1 MTPAPFYTL
10 TAGDLTI
17 SAISDGQMTAPLTLL
32 AGIAPEEAARLQRQA
47 GLTSPEAIEI
57 GAYLIRGR
65 GHTVLVDT
73 GTGGANGVGGALIAN
88 LALLGVRPEE
98 IDTILLTHAHPDH
111 IGGLLT
117 AAGTPAYPNAMVF
130 LPSRE
135 SAYWL
140 APSTLDNAS
149 DRGQR
154 NVLLVRRIMA
164 ICATQI
170 RDIDE
175 DEPVAG
181 IRPCPLPGHTPGH
194 TGYRLEAGGTSL
206 LIWGISSTFP
216 RSRAPGQRCR
226 WHLTS
231 ILTWPGIHGKV
242 CCARPPANGG
252 SSPVCI
258 LACRV
263 SPAWRIPPQATACAR
278 CDLRGEHRSQRN
290 PGRDINATG
299 AWCLGKWTSR

>member
-111 IGGLLT
+111 IGGMLT

-206 LIWGISSTFP
+206 LIWGDIVHFP
-216 RSRAPGQRCR
+216 
-226 WHLTS
+226 S
-231 ILTWPGIHGKV
+231 IQS
-242 CCARPPANGG
+242 ARPEVSVAFDVDPDQARHTRESLLRQAARERWLIAGMHLGLPGFARVENTASGYCLR
-252 SSPVCI
+252 PV
-258 LACRV
+258 
-263 SPAWRIPPQATACAR
+263 
-278 CDLRGEHRSQRN
+278 
-290 PGRDINATG
+290 
-299 AWCLGKWTSR
+299 

>member
-1 MTPAPFYTL
+1 MSPAPFYTL
-10 TAGDLTI
+10 TAGDLTVT
-17 SAISDGQMTAPLTLL
+17 AVSDGLMSAPLSLL
-32 AGIAPEEAARLQRQA
+32 SGISREEAEHLQRHS
-47 GLTSPEAIEI
+47 GLASPETIAI

-65 GHTVLVDT
+65 GNTVLVDT
-73 GTGGANGVGGALIAN
+73 GTGGANGVGGELIAN
-88 LALLGVRPEE
+88 LARLGVGPDE
-98 IDTILLTHAHPDH
+98 IDAILLTHAHPDH

-206 LIWGISSTFP
+206 LIWGDIVHFP
-216 RSRAPGQRCR
+216 
-226 WHLTS
+226 S
-231 ILTWPGIHGKV
+231 IQS
-242 CCARPPANGG
+242 ARPEVSVAFDVDPDQARHTRESLLRQAASERWLIAGMHLGLPGFASVENTASGYCLR
-252 SSPVCI
+252 PV
-258 LACRV
+258 
-263 SPAWRIPPQATACAR
+263 
-278 CDLRGEHRSQRN
+278 
-290 PGRDINATG
+290 
-299 AWCLGKWTSR
+299 

>member
-1 MTPAPFYTL
+1 MSPAPFYTL
-10 TAGDLTI
+10 TAGDLMVT
-17 SAISDGQMTAPLTLL
+17 AVSDGLMSAPLSLL
-32 AGIAPEEAARLQRQA
+32 SGISREEAEHLQRHS
-47 GLTSPEAIEI
+47 GLASPETIAI

-65 GHTVLVDT
+65 GNTVLVDT
-73 GTGGANGVGGALIAN
+73 GTGGANGVGGELIAN
-88 LALLGVRPEE
+88 LARLGVGPEE
-98 IDTILLTHAHPDH
+98 IDAILLTHAHPDH

-206 LIWGISSTFP
+206 LIWGDIVHFP
-216 RSRAPGQRCR
+216 
-226 WHLTS
+226 S
-231 ILTWPGIHGKV
+231 IQS
-242 CCARPPANGG
+242 ARPEVSVAFDVDPDQARHTRESLLRQAARERWLIAGMHLGLPGFARVENTASGYCLR
-252 SSPVCI
+252 PV
-258 LACRV
+258 
-263 SPAWRIPPQATACAR
+263 
-278 CDLRGEHRSQRN
+278 
-290 PGRDINATG
+290 
-299 AWCLGKWTSR
+299 